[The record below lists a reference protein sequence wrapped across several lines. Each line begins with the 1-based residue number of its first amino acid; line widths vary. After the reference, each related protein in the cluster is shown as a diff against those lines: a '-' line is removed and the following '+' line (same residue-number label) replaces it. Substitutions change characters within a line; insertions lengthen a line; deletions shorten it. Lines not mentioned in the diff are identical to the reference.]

1 MKSILICCLCSF
13 LTERKLTLLW
23 YLIYDAQKSP
33 NWNPS
38 VDAQARERSWR
49 FGQER
54 EVTVYRLV
62 VAGSVEEKIYQRQI
76 FKQAIS
82 NSVLTDK
89 RQRRLFSQKDLKDL
103 FTLKADNG
111 SIVEGAGGITE
122 TTQMTKGV
130 GYVNPGD
137 KDSTGNQEDDN
148 EIMKSVLQS
157 QGLAGVFDHDVV
169 ESNGAT
175 KKASVREMEDKAK
188 SIAREALR
196 NLSES
201 VVLGHDTFNPESRF
215 VGVSSGSTG
224 ILSSIAERS
233 EGIEDS
239 GSDNKSGKLAQY
251 TELMKELRVY
261 VRLNFPTTDEIL
273 EEFSSHVSSF
283 DAAVFRRMLKT
294 VAHLQNGRWRLKTS

>member
-1 MKSILICCLCSF
+1 MH
-13 LTERKLTLLW
+13 
-23 YLIYDAQKSP
+23 SP

-82 NSVLTDK
+82 NSILTDQ

-111 SIVEGAGGITE
+111 SLVEGAGGITE
-122 TTQMTKGV
+122 TTEISKGL
-130 GYVNPGD
+130 GYVNPED
-137 KDSTGNQEDDN
+137 EHPSGNTEDDN

-196 NLSES
+196 NLSQS
-201 VVLGHDTFNPESRF
+201 VVIGQDTFNPESRF
-215 VGVSSGSTG
+215 GGFSSGSAG
-224 ILSSIAERS
+224 ILSSIADRS
-233 EGIEDS
+233 HEIEDT
-239 GSDNKSGKLAQY
+239 GSDNNNSGKY
-251 TELMKELRVY
+251 TELLKELRAY
-261 VRLNFPTTDEIL
+261 VRLNVPTTDELL
-273 EEFSSHVSSF
+273 EEFSSQASSF
-283 DAAVFRRMLKT
+283 DAAVFRRMLKA
-294 VAHLQNGRWRLKTS
+294 VASLQNGRWRLK